1 MLPNCDVQQSSN
13 YPMGPPSLV
22 AAPTRLEKETAPKS
36 RIRTISAAR
45 FQPQS
50 QNGNMYDAEGRRGF
64 PTKLYVTFA
73 CSGSGE

>member
-1 MLPNCDVQQSSN
+1 MLPNCDVQQSPN

-22 AAPTRLEKETAPKS
+22 AAPTRLEKETSPKS

-50 QNGNMYDAEGRRGF
+50 QNGNVYDTEGRRGF